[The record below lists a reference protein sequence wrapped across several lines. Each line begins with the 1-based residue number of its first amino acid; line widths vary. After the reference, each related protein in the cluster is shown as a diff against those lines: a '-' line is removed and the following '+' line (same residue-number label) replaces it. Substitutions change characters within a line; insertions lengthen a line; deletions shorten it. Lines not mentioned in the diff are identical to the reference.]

1 MTNYA
6 FSTFSTLNVV
16 PIEHHT
22 PVCANT
28 GRFDL
33 NANLDLRT
41 ITVQYS
47 AGELIRRAQF
57 RGNSNLET
65 YNVPYN
71 LFTPTCTFSRTTCA
85 SVNPVIKR
93 SNTLRWSDAMRVR
106 ARKSESGFKEQF
118 TISGALC
125 ARDTSGDH
133 RPGSFSTSKRVSN

>member
-1 MTNYA
+1 MPNYA
-6 FSTFSTLNVV
+6 FSTFPTLNVV

-65 YNVPYN
+65 YNVPISSP
-71 LFTPTCTFSRTTCA
+71 L
-85 SVNPVIKR
+85 
-93 SNTLRWSDAMRVR
+93 RVR
-106 ARKSESGFKEQF
+106 
-118 TISGALC
+118 LVVPPV
-125 ARDTSGDH
+125 H
-133 RPGSFSTSKRVSN
+133 L